1 MKLFGRYYDGQ
12 SAQVLMVE
20 AEFTM
25 QGLKVR
31 EAEYAHHEISISPK
45 LGNTPRFVDFA
56 DGTRM
61 ECQPQAG
68 TDELDR
74 RLGQKNRVSF
84 LESHWLAVLGSILV
98 AVLFVWG
105 GMQYGVP
112 ALAKSV
118 ALALPEEWVRSSDEY
133 TLEALDRTLFEPS
146 QLSESR
152 QQELRL
158 KFHQLKQVADSNG
171 RLLFRSSRRGANAFA
186 LPGGTVIMTD
196 QLVQLAERDEEILSV
211 LGHEL
216 GHIKYRHSL
225 RHSLEASALTLIITA
240 VTGDLTGLNS
250 IVVNL
255 PVILMSMSYGREL
268 ESEADDVAY
277 ELMMK
282 MDMDPIHFAN
292 IMERLHKGVH
302 QGPEW
307 LSSHPA
313 SEQRIQKFRQQ

>member
-1 MKLFGRYYDGQ
+1 MKLSGRYYDGQ
-12 SAQVLMVE
+12 SAQTLMVE

-31 EAEYAHHEISISPK
+31 NNEYAHHEITISPK
-45 LGNTPRFVDFA
+45 LGSTPRFVEFP

-61 ECQPQAG
+61 ECHPQEAI
-68 TDELDR
+68 DELDR

-84 LESHWLAVLGSILV
+84 LEAHWLAVLSSIVV
-98 AVLFVWG
+98 AVIFVWG
-105 GMQYGVP
+105 SVQYGVP

-118 ALALPEEWVRSSDEY
+118 AMALPEEWVLSSDEY
-133 TLEALDRTLFEPS
+133 TLEALDRTMFETS
-146 QLSESR
+146 KLSESR
-152 QQELRL
+152 QQELKL
-158 KFHQLKQVADSNG
+158 KFHQLKQVAETNAH
-171 RLLFRSSRRGANAFA
+171 LIFRSSPRGANAFA

-196 QLVQLAERDEEILSV
+196 ELVELAKTDEEILSV

-225 RHSLEASALTLIITA
+225 RHSLEASALTLVITA

-250 IVVNL
+250 LLVNL

-277 ELMMK
+277 DLMLK
-282 MDMDPIHFAN
+282 MNMDPIHFAN
-292 IMERLHKGVH
+292 IMERLHDGAH

-313 SEQRIQKFRQQ
+313 SDERVSRFKQ